1 MFIYALL
8 TALIVVLKSALPIWS
23 TYPANVMYS
32 GQYSAFITLKNANTI
47 YSATQTIYRADITA
61 ANYFTHV
68 PSIVMSLLGYKQS
81 APASSSV
88 SVGFDI
94 NITSTSLTSF
104 NVVQNI
110 IGASMSYLQYMYL
123 AYYTTDYHSGFY
135 TQVFDQ
141 TVTNKTY

>member
-1 MFIYALL
+1 MLVYVLL
-8 TALIVVLKSALPIWS
+8 TTLIALLKSALPIWS

-32 GQYSAFITLKNANTI
+32 GQYSAFTTLKNANSV
-47 YSATQTIYRADITA
+47 YSATQTIYRSDITPS
-61 ANYFTHV
+61 NYFTQT
-68 PSIVMSLLGYKQS
+68 PTIVMSLLGYKQS
-81 APASSSV
+81 APSSSSS

-94 NITSTSLTSF
+94 SIASISRTSF
-104 NVVQNI
+104 NVVHNI
-110 IGASMSYLQYMYL
+110 IGASMLYLQYMYL

>member
-1 MFIYALL
+1 MLVYVVLTSLIVLL
-8 TALIVVLKSALPIWS
+8 NTALPAWS

-32 GQYSAFITLKNANTI
+32 GQYSAFIALKNANTI
-47 YSATQTIYRADITA
+47 YSATQTIYRSDITPS
-61 ANYFTHV
+61 NYFTHV
-68 PSIVMSLLGYKQS
+68 PTIVISLLGYKQS
-81 APASSSV
+81 APPSSSS

-104 NVVQNI
+104 NAVHNI

-141 TVTNKTY
+141 TLANKTY